1 MSKYFPVKYG
11 RSSVRP
17 FKKED
22 VINMMI
28 MLQKKRDN
36 ELSSSQKFIYD
47 RDWLMIK
54 LGLNTAFR
62 ISDLLKLSV
71 NDNLKKGV
79 MYIREDKT
87 NKEQYWELN
96 QKLHRDVLEYIQR
109 NNLYDDEFLFKS
121 RIGINKPISTTNA
134 WMRIKKYSDEL
145 GIKYLVGCH
154 SLRKCFART
163 FYEET
168 KDLITLQKMLNHA
181 SPQITLIY
189 ICWDDE
195 DQLNARKNFYL

>member
-36 ELSSSQKFIYD
+36 ESSESQKFIYD

-71 NDNLKKGV
+71 NDNLRKGI

-121 RIGINKPISTTNA
+121 RVGVNKPISTTNA

>member
-79 MYIREDKT
+79 MYIRENKT

-121 RIGINKPISTTNA
+121 RIGVNKPISTTNA

>member
-71 NDNLKKGV
+71 NDNLKKGI

>member
-36 ELSSSQKFIYD
+36 ELSASQKFIYD

-71 NDNLKKGV
+71 NDNLRKGI

>member
-36 ELSSSQKFIYD
+36 ESSASQKFIYD
-47 RDWLMIK
+47 RDWLMVK

-71 NDNLKKGV
+71 NDNLRKGI

-96 QKLHRDVLEYIQR
+96 QKLYRDVLEYIQR

-121 RIGINKPISTTNA
+121 RVGVNKPISTTNA

>member
-1 MSKYFPVKYG
+1 MSKYFHVKYG

-36 ELSSSQKFIYD
+36 ELSASQKFIYD

-71 NDNLKKGV
+71 NDNLRKGI

-121 RIGINKPISTTNA
+121 RVGINKPISTTNA

>member
-36 ELSSSQKFIYD
+36 ELSESQKFIYD
-47 RDWLMIK
+47 RDWLMVK

-71 NDNLKKGV
+71 NDNLRKGI

-121 RIGINKPISTTNA
+121 RVGVNKPISTTNA

>member
-1 MSKYFPVKYG
+1 MSKYFPVQYG

-22 VINMMI
+22 VINRMI
-28 MLQKKRDN
+28 MLQKKRDT

-71 NDNLKKGV
+71 NDNLKKGI

>member
-71 NDNLKKGV
+71 NDNLKKGI

-96 QKLHRDVLEYIQR
+96 QKLHRDVLEYVQR

-181 SPQITLIY
+181 SPSITLIY

>member
-28 MLQKKRDN
+28 MLQKKRDT

-71 NDNLKKGV
+71 NDNLKKGI

-96 QKLHRDVLEYIQR
+96 QKLHRDVLEYVQR

>member
-36 ELSSSQKFIYD
+36 ELSASQKFIYD

-71 NDNLKKGV
+71 NDNLRKGI

-134 WMRIKKYSDEL
+134 WMRIKKYSDAL

>member
-71 NDNLKKGV
+71 NDNLKKGI

-134 WMRIKKYSDEL
+134 WMRIKKYSDKL

>member
-28 MLQKKRDN
+28 MLQKKRDT

-71 NDNLKKGV
+71 NDNLKKGI

-134 WMRIKKYSDEL
+134 WMRIKKYSDAL

>member
-28 MLQKKRDN
+28 MLQKKRDT

-71 NDNLKKGV
+71 NDNLKKGI

-121 RIGINKPISTTNA
+121 RIGLNKPISTTNA

>member
-121 RIGINKPISTTNA
+121 RIGVNKPISTTNA

-145 GIKYLVGCH
+145 EIKYLVGCH

>member
-36 ELSSSQKFIYD
+36 ESSESQKFIYD
-47 RDWLMIK
+47 RDWLMVK

-71 NDNLKKGV
+71 NDNLRKGI

-181 SPQITLIY
+181 SPSITLIY

>member
-1 MSKYFPVKYG
+1 
-11 RSSVRP
+11 
-17 FKKED
+17 
-22 VINMMI
+22 
-28 MLQKKRDN
+28 
-36 ELSSSQKFIYD
+36 
-47 RDWLMIK
+47 
-54 LGLNTAFR
+54 
-62 ISDLLKLSV
+62 
-71 NDNLKKGV
+71 
-79 MYIREDKT
+79 MY
-87 NKEQYWELN
+87 
-96 QKLHRDVLEYIQR
+96 RDVLEYIKR

>member
-36 ELSSSQKFIYD
+36 ESSASQKFIYD

-71 NDNLKKGV
+71 NDNLRKGI

-96 QKLHRDVLEYIQR
+96 QKLHRDVLEYMQR

-121 RIGINKPISTTNA
+121 RVGINKPISTTNA

>member
-36 ELSSSQKFIYD
+36 ESSESQKFIYD

-71 NDNLKKGV
+71 NDNLRKGI

-121 RIGINKPISTTNA
+121 RVGVNKPISTTNA
-134 WMRIKKYSDEL
+134 WMRVKKYSDEL

>member
-36 ELSSSQKFIYD
+36 ELSASQKFIYD

-71 NDNLKKGV
+71 NDNLRKGI

-96 QKLHRDVLEYIQR
+96 QKLHRDVLEYMQR

-121 RIGINKPISTTNA
+121 RVGINKPISTTNA

>member
-28 MLQKKRDN
+28 MLQKKRDT

-71 NDNLKKGV
+71 NDNLKKGI

-87 NKEQYWELN
+87 NKQQYWELN

>member
-36 ELSSSQKFIYD
+36 ESSESQKFIYD
-47 RDWLMIK
+47 RDWLMVK

-71 NDNLKKGV
+71 NDNLRKGI

-121 RIGINKPISTTNA
+121 RVGVNKPISTTNA

>member
-36 ELSSSQKFIYD
+36 ESSESQKFIYD
-47 RDWLMIK
+47 RDWLMVK

-71 NDNLKKGV
+71 NDNLRKGI

>member
-28 MLQKKRDN
+28 MLQKKRDT

-71 NDNLKKGV
+71 NDNLKKGI

>member
-17 FKKED
+17 FKKAD

-28 MLQKKRDN
+28 MLQKKRDT

-71 NDNLKKGV
+71 NDNLKKGI

>member
-28 MLQKKRDN
+28 MLQKKRDT
-36 ELSSSQKFIYD
+36 ELSSSRKFIYD

-71 NDNLKKGV
+71 NDNLKKGI

>member
-22 VINMMI
+22 AINMMI

-36 ELSSSQKFIYD
+36 ELSPSQKFIYD

-71 NDNLKKGV
+71 NDNLKKGI

-121 RIGINKPISTTNA
+121 RIGINKPFSTTNA

-163 FYEET
+163 FYEE
-168 KDLITLQKMLNHA
+168 KHDLITLQKMLNHA

-189 ICWDDE
+189 ICWNDE

>member
-17 FKKED
+17 FKKAD

-28 MLQKKRDN
+28 MLQKKRDT

-71 NDNLKKGV
+71 NDNLKKGI

-96 QKLHRDVLEYIQR
+96 QKLHRDVLEYIKR

>member
-1 MSKYFPVKYG
+1 MSKYFPIKYG

-71 NDNLKKGV
+71 NDNLKKGI

-87 NKEQYWELN
+87 NK
-96 QKLHRDVLEYIQR
+96 
-109 NNLYDDEFLFKS
+109 
-121 RIGINKPISTTNA
+121 
-134 WMRIKKYSDEL
+134 
-145 GIKYLVGCH
+145 
-154 SLRKCFART
+154 
-163 FYEET
+163 
-168 KDLITLQKMLNHA
+168 
-181 SPQITLIY
+181 
-189 ICWDDE
+189 
-195 DQLNARKNFYL
+195 

>member
-36 ELSSSQKFIYD
+36 ELTPSQKFIYD

-71 NDNLKKGV
+71 NDNLKKGI

-96 QKLHRDVLEYIQR
+96 QKLHRDVLEYIHR

-121 RIGINKPISTTNA
+121 RIGINNPISTTNA